1 MAVAYPNC
9 PSEGLPWFAV
19 KVRTRAE
26 HSVADVL
33 LNRGIETFCP
43 TYTERRKYSDRIK
56 SVQSALFPGYLFCK
70 IDWSQRFPILS
81 APFVEYIV
89 GFGPEPTPIASGQV
103 EGVQAVI
110 RSGALCRPHP
120 FLHIG
125 QRVRLHSGP
134 LANVEGILIGDRG
147 NHRLIV
153 SVDLLQRSVSAEVDS
168 AYVRAA

>member
-1 MAVAYPNC
+1 MAVACPN
-9 PSEGLPWFAV
+9 SATQALPWFAV

-33 LNRGIETFCP
+33 RNRGIETFCP
-43 TYTERRKYSDRIK
+43 TYTERRRYSDRIK
-56 SVQSALFPGYLFCK
+56 SVEAALFPGYLFSK
-70 IDWSQRFPILS
+70 IDWSERLPVLS

-89 GFGPEPTPIASGQV
+89 GFGAEPTPIASGQV
-103 EGVQAVI
+103 EGVQSIV

-134 LANVEGILIGDRG
+134 LANVEGVLIGDRG
-147 NHRLIV
+147 NSRLIV
-153 SVDLLQRSVSAEVDS
+153 SIDLLQRSVSAEVDS